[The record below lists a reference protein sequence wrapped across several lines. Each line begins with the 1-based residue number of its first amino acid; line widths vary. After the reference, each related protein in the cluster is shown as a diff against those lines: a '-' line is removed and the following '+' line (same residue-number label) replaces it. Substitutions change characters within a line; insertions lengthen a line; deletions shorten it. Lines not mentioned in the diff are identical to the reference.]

1 MDIHFKSHVIMIKE
15 KNLIQIKYMSQI
27 ILEIFAR
34 FKNISYIRRVIYK
47 TISLMQNMKS
57 VTIKEFNKVVKSQK
71 LRDIINNLYAKD
83 HDILIYYGLM
93 DESYQTAA

>member
-1 MDIHFKSHVIMIKE
+1 
-15 KNLIQIKYMSQI
+15 
-27 ILEIFAR
+27 
-34 FKNISYIRRVIYK
+34 
-47 TISLMQNMKS
+47 MQNMKS

-93 DESYQTAA
+93 DESYQTAARPNSHCSILGQWYPLI

>member
-1 MDIHFKSHVIMIKE
+1 
-15 KNLIQIKYMSQI
+15 
-27 ILEIFAR
+27 
-34 FKNISYIRRVIYK
+34 
-47 TISLMQNMKS
+47 MQNMKS
-57 VTIKEFNKVVKSQK
+57 LTIKEFNKVVKSQK